1 MNRRAF
7 IKRIATGVAAGIA
20 LAHIPPEWV
29 PRYAGVRDYV
39 ALNYLRQEYNNWLLG
54 RGPGTGGSNDV
65 ITVGRDLYEAAE
77 AELIH
82 NSRVVF
88 GHGGLFM
95 RNIKRDNLAF
105 KGAVLI
111 YEGRGWR
118 LISIE
123 RHKDL
128 SILER
133 A

>member
-20 LAHIPPEWV
+20 LAHIPAEWV

-39 ALNYLRQEYNNWLLG
+39 ALNYLRQEYNAWLRE
-54 RGPGTGGSNDV
+54 RGYGGGDDV
-65 ITVGRDLYEAAE
+65 ITVGRDLYEAVE
-77 AELIH
+77 AELVH
-82 NSRVVF
+82 NTRVVL

-95 RNIKRDNLAF
+95 RNIKRQNLAF

-111 YEGRGWR
+111 YEGRGYR